1 MVDDARLESLQ
12 HATRRAYERGRL
24 GWAMRQAV
32 VVAAIAGAIGFL
44 VAGRAALPWLPLPF
58 LAWTLAAHRG
68 GAFQAGALR
77 GLVAGV
83 VALLVPL
90 AWLRPCCAAG
100 AAGESCCA
108 APGMCTMAG
117 VLLGASFALLLPRI
131 AGARR
136 VEAAAGLMLGAA
148 SVGMLRCHALLIG
161 EGLGLFAGLS
171 VGLIALGATRA
182 LLERATR

>member
-1 MVDDARLESLQ
+1 MADDARLESLQ
-12 HATRRAYERGRL
+12 HAARLAYERGRL
-24 GWAMRQAV
+24 TWAMKQALAI
-32 VVAAIAGAIGFL
+32 AAIAGVIGFL

-58 LAWTLAAHRG
+58 VAWTFAAHRG

-83 VALLVPL
+83 VTLLVPL

-108 APGMCTMAG
+108 APGMCTVAG
-117 VLLGASFALLLPRI
+117 MLLGASFALLLPRA

-148 SVGMLRCHALLIG
+148 SVGMLRCQALLIG
-161 EGLGLFAGLS
+161 EGLGLLAGLS
-171 VGLIALGATRA
+171 VGLLALGATRA
-182 LLERATR
+182 LLERAPR